1 MANTEGRFCRSAL
14 ISAGRPPPRMDP
26 DLRVEIIMIAF
37 TINRLLRATATQA
50 HSAPETSFGAAQKSG
65 LCAIGISVS
74 LSL

>member
-1 MANTEGRFCRSAL
+1 
-14 ISAGRPPPRMDP
+14 MDP

-65 LCAIGISVS
+65 LCVIGISVS